1 MAISAFSSSR
11 ANGRPT
17 PPPYTIL
24 IMNGPNLGHL
34 GERQP
39 EIYGSQGLD
48 LIPAMVQQL
57 LGERAAEVELSF
69 FQSNSEGRLIDRLEQ
84 ANVKGKKVAVFG
96 CGESDRTWFCGA
108 VDAIEKKLKELD
120 AHVVDTLR
128 VDGDPKEKR
137 SVINDWANRVG
148 ADMIKMRH

>member
-1 MAISAFSSSR
+1 MASV
-11 ANGRPT
+11 
-17 PPPYTIL
+17 L
-24 IMNGPNLGHL
+24 IV
-34 GERQP
+34 
-39 EIYGSQGLD
+39 YGSSTGNTQYVAEEIEKILTAQGMDVKNVEVGRAKAEGLCD
-48 LIPAMVQQL
+48 GYDMIL
-57 LGERAAEVELSF
+57 LGCSTWGVDEIELQEDF
-69 FQSNSEGRLIDRLEQ
+69 VYLFDRLEQ

-96 CGESDRTWFCGA
+96 CGESDRIWFCGA

>member
-1 MAISAFSSSR
+1 MASV
-11 ANGRPT
+11 
-17 PPPYTIL
+17 L
-24 IMNGPNLGHL
+24 IV
-34 GERQP
+34 
-39 EIYGSQGLD
+39 YGSSTGNTQYVAEEIEKILTAQGMDVKNVEVGRAKAEGLCD
-48 LIPAMVQQL
+48 GYDMVL
-57 LGERAAEVELSF
+57 LGCSTWGVDEIELQEDF
-69 FQSNSEGRLIDRLEQ
+69 VYLFDRLEQ

-96 CGESDRTWFCGA
+96 CGESDRIWFCGA

>member
-1 MAISAFSSSR
+1 MASV
-11 ANGRPT
+11 
-17 PPPYTIL
+17 L
-24 IMNGPNLGHL
+24 IV
-34 GERQP
+34 
-39 EIYGSQGLD
+39 YGSSTGNTQYVAEEIEKILTAQGMDVKNVEVGRAKAEGLCD
-48 LIPAMVQQL
+48 GYDMIL
-57 LGERAAEVELSF
+57 LGCSTWGVDEIELQEDF
-69 FQSNSEGRLIDRLEQ
+69 VYLFDRLEQ

>member
-1 MAISAFSSSR
+1 MASV
-11 ANGRPT
+11 
-17 PPPYTIL
+17 L
-24 IMNGPNLGHL
+24 IV
-34 GERQP
+34 
-39 EIYGSQGLD
+39 YGSSTGNTQYVAEEIEKILTAQGMDVKNVEVGRAKAEGLCD
-48 LIPAMVQQL
+48 GYDMVL
-57 LGERAAEVELSF
+57 LGCSTWGVDEIELQEDF
-69 FQSNSEGRLIDRLEQ
+69 VYLFGRLEQ

>member
-1 MAISAFSSSR
+1 MASV
-11 ANGRPT
+11 
-17 PPPYTIL
+17 L
-24 IMNGPNLGHL
+24 IV
-34 GERQP
+34 
-39 EIYGSQGLD
+39 YGSSTGNTQYVAEEIEKILTAQGMDVKNVEVGRAKAEGLCD
-48 LIPAMVQQL
+48 GYDMVL
-57 LGERAAEVELSF
+57 LGCSTWGVDEIELQEDF
-69 FQSNSEGRLIDRLEQ
+69 VYLFDRLEQ